1 MIMGLETNE
10 IYFVLSALSVLGF
23 LLILRKIS
31 DKQKQNKN
39 VSSVALDSS
48 INLLE
53 PKPPDTV

>member
-10 IYFVLSALSVLGF
+10 IYFMLSALSVLGF

-39 VSSVALDSS
+39 KNNHKHA
-48 INLLE
+48 
-53 PKPPDTV
+53 